1 MDVRGARSHGQ
12 EVLEPSVDLD
22 AASTALPVDSS
33 WSMLLGQ
40 ATLRHPTAGPA
51 PHAGGPWAPPTLK
64 PEFSG
69 LGFAG
74 LASAVCGNAAVVSP
88 ARALHCCRRLA
99 CCRAAPPGRRGS
111 WRSDCPGDRS
121 GKVGRGI

>member
-51 PHAGGPWAPPTLK
+51 PHAGGALGPSH
-64 PEFSG
+64 PEARVLRPRLCGSG
-69 LGFAG
+69 LRG
-74 LASAVCGNAAVVSP
+74 LWKCSSCFTSARSP
-88 ARALHCCRRLA
+88 LLPSPGTLPGSATWQARFMAQ
-99 CCRAAPPGRRGS
+99 
-111 WRSDCPGDRS
+111 
-121 GKVGRGI
+121 